1 MVIEIKV
8 PELGES
14 ISEAYIA
21 RLLVE
26 DGDLVQRDQELMEF
40 ETDKLSQTIAS
51 DCAGKLSWKVNE
63 GDTVSIGH
71 IVCSIDESFSVPKN
85 SNLKKSYQNNKQSE
99 PINTNEDG
107 IRHFKDPKTITSE
120 VVLNKEKRVKAV
132 VAEQKNSGDIDY
144 QSTINTNDVTPNE
157 TRKRMSQLRKAISRT
172 MMQATNDAA
181 MLTTFNEVDMSE
193 IMTIRSEN
201 KEQFIERHG
210 VKLGFMSFFVKAVC
224 SALSEYPDVGAM
236 IDGDEI
242 VQKQSMDLGIAV
254 STDSGLLV
262 PVVKNCKHK
271 TLADIERSIL
281 DFAMKARENKLGVQD
296 LQGGIFTITN
306 GGVFGSLLSTP
317 IINYPQS
324 AILGMHAIKKRVV
337 VVDDQVVIR
346 PMMYLA
352 LSYDH
357 RIVDGKTAVLF
368 LAHIK
373 KLLEEPINFG
383 LEL

>member
-14 ISEAYIA
+14 ISEAYVA

-26 DGDLVQRDQELMEF
+26 DGGLVQKDQDIMEF
-40 ETDKLSQTIAS
+40 ETDKLSQTITS
-51 DCAGKLSWKVNE
+51 ECAGKINWKVNE

-71 IVCSIDESFSVPKN
+71 IVCAIDDSV
-85 SNLKKSYQNNKQSE
+85 SVSEDINLKNEEHNNEQHSLL
-99 PINTNEDG
+99 NTNEDG
-107 IRHFKDPKTITSE
+107 IRHFKDPNVIVSESEPDLTNSSKQVTKKRDGSAITDT
-120 VVLNKEKRVKAV
+120 VPTVHPND
-132 VAEQKNSGDIDY
+132 KN
-144 QSTINTNDVTPNE
+144 PNE

-193 IMTIRSEN
+193 IITIRSEN

-224 SALSEYPDVGAM
+224 SALAEYPDVGAM

-242 VQKQSMDLGIAV
+242 VQKHTMDLGIAV

-262 PVVKNCKHK
+262 PVVKDCKNK
-271 TLADIERSIL
+271 TLADIERAII
-281 DFAMKARENKLGVQD
+281 DFAKQARDNQLGVKD

-324 AILGMHAIKKRVV
+324 AILGMHTIKKRAV
-337 VVDDQVVIR
+337 VVDDQVIIR

-357 RIVDGKTAVLF
+357 RIIDGKTAVLF